1 MQGNFFWSTTE
12 FVLKLCF
19 GERSIDLIK
28 IILLTKNGHTFFEVW
43 IPLTNQIRGRVF
55 HLNLWPKGGKWK
67 KTRFRIL
74 EYRPRKWAWWDIY
87 YISEFKGEDHN
98 SNRLLIS
105 GSQSDN
111 HPVYLIVNSDSGRVV
126 VTMTNFPHWGNFS
139 SIEWARQRAFIE
151 YIQSIHRKI
160 KEISP
165 RFQIDHKGRGKDVYH
180 L

>member
-1 MQGNFFWSTTE
+1 MFRRTFYRFNQNYSFDQKWSYFFSRYE
-12 FVLKLCF
+12 YL
-19 GERSIDLIK
+19 S
-28 IILLTKNGHTFFEVW
+28 LTKFEAEFFVW
-43 IPLTNQIRGRVF
+43 IYGQRG
-55 HLNLWPKGGKWK
+55 K
-67 KTRFRIL
+67 KEKARFRIL

-87 YISEFKGEDHN
+87 YISGFKGEDHN

-111 HPVYLIVNSDSGRVV
+111 HPVYLIVNSDSGRLV

>member
-1 MQGNFFWSTTE
+1 MAYLAKRLRINAKINHVNIHRGNLYIRIVWSRCKGNLFDLPLSLFWNY
-12 FVLKLCF
+12 VF

-55 HLNLWPKGGKWK
+55 RLNLWPKGEKGKA
-67 KTRFRIL
+67 RFRIL

-87 YISEFKGEDHN
+87 YISGFKGEDHN

-111 HPVYLIVNSDSGRVV
+111 HPV
-126 VTMTNFPHWGNFS
+126 
-139 SIEWARQRAFIE
+139 
-151 YIQSIHRKI
+151 
-160 KEISP
+160 
-165 RFQIDHKGRGKDVYH
+165 
-180 L
+180 